1 MAYAEIGEYR
11 LGKLAR
17 GSRGFPHGQWCAVWG
32 GKADRRR
39 YGLGV
44 CAKRE
49 ESVALASLADF
60 VRRRTAASVAVSER
74 PLGEIVEAYIA
85 DRRNAGRKIKS
96 AEANWKALSEV
107 FGHMRPEGVE
117 APMVVQ
123 GKTLTACHHYAVL
136 RSEAGRS
143 RDTIWT
149 ELLFMRT
156 VINWAVENK
165 LIEKTEDGPP
175 KVWVP
180 SKGAPRNVLITE
192 DEAWRLIDG
201 CVMPHLRL
209 FTIIALCATARKG
222 AILELTWDRVDFE
235 RGVVDFNTHEERG
248 ILDSGYQ
255 KGRSIVPMNNLLRA
269 ALSEAKTGARS
280 KYVVEWNGSKV
291 GDIKKGFSAALKR
304 AGLEDRRISPHVLR
318 HVAASWMASA
328 DIPMRQIQKLLGHSS
343 EKITEA
349 VYASKT
355 GHSYLSGATN
365 VIDLKLNRKT
375 G

>member
-1 MAYAEIGEYR
+1 MAYGTIGEYR

-17 GSRGFPHGQWCAVWG
+17 GSKEFPRGQWCAVWG

-44 CAKRE
+44 GAERE
-49 ESVALASLADF
+49 ESLAHAALADF
-60 VRRRTAASVAVSER
+60 VRRRTAASVAVSVA
-74 PLGEIVEAYIA
+74 PLSEIVAAYIS

-107 FGHMRPEGVE
+107 FAHMRPEGVE
-117 APMVVQ
+117 APMIVR
-123 GKTLTACHHYAVL
+123 GKMATACHHYAVL
-136 RSEAGRS
+136 RADAGKS

-149 ELLFMRT
+149 ELLFLRT
-156 VINWAVENK
+156 VMNWAAENK
-165 LIEKTEDGPP
+165 LVDRAP

-192 DEAWRLIDG
+192 DEAWRLIDA
-201 CVMPHLRL
+201 CVMPHMRL
-209 FTIIALCATARKG
+209 FVIVALCATARKG
-222 AILELTWDRVDFE
+222 AILELTWDRVDFD
-235 RGVVDFNTHEERG
+235 RGVVDFNRHEKRD

-280 KYVVEWNGSKV
+280 KYVIEWNGQQV
-291 GDIKKGFSAALKR
+291 GDIKKGFAAALKR
-304 AGLEDRRISPHVLR
+304 AALDGRKISPHVLR
-318 HVAASWMASA
+318 HAAASWMASA

-349 VYASKT
+349 VYAGKT
-355 GHSYLSGATN
+355 GSSYLSGATN
-365 VIDLKLNRKT
+365 VIDLKMNRKT

>member
-1 MAYAEIGEYR
+1 MAYQEIGEYR

-17 GSRGFPHGQWCAVWG
+17 GSRRFPHGQWCAVWG
-32 GKADRRR
+32 GKTDRRR
-39 YGLGV
+39 YGLDV

-49 ESVALASLADF
+49 ESVALAALADF
-60 VRRRTAASVAVSER
+60 ARRRTAASVAVSDA
-74 PLGEIVEAYIA
+74 PLSEIVAAYIT
-85 DRRNAGRKIKS
+85 DRRDAGRKIKS

-107 FGHMRPEGVE
+107 FGHMNPEGVE
-117 APMVVQ
+117 APMTVQ

-136 RSEAGRS
+136 RSASGRS

-149 ELLFMRT
+149 ELLFLRT
-156 VINWAVENK
+156 VMNWAAENK
-165 LIEKTEDGPP
+165 LIEKTP

-201 CVMPHLRL
+201 CVMPHMRL

-222 AILELTWDRVDFE
+222 AILELTWDRVDFD

-255 KGRSIVPMNNLLRA
+255 KGRSVVPMNNLLRA
-269 ALSEAKTGARS
+269 ALSETKAGARS
-280 KYVVEWNGSKV
+280 KYVIEWNGQKV

-304 AGLEDRRISPHVLR
+304 AGLEGRRISPHVLR
-318 HVAASWMASA
+318 HAAASWMASA
-328 DIPMRQIQKLLGHSS
+328 DIPMRQIQKLLGHSH
-343 EKITEA
+343 ENITEA
-349 VYASKT
+349 VYANKT
-355 GHSYLSGATN
+355 GQDYLRNATN
-365 VIDLKLNRKT
+365 VIDMRLNRKAV
-375 G
+375 